1 VSVRLPRVDAVVAR
15 YPTLLAVSGGLV
27 LVAAVAVD
35 PPPVLQW
42 PVVLLLTVA
51 VAVLR
56 RFVIPL
62 SKYSYLSFTSFV
74 GLAGSVLVGPVPVLL
89 ALTGGILAGDWG
101 WMRKSW
107 IAAAINSGREV
118 VALAAAFGLYATVL
132 AGFGILGREY
142 GVEQAPALAFFTVA
156 YFLISR
162 LLFYFTLALRAK
174 LTADETSLVLRYEV
188 VGYFVS
194 VLGTVTLLI
203 AASSLESR
211 SWPFVVAMLVFA
223 GWMAKQLL
231 EEAIAAEERT
241 KVLAVDM
248 AVTADLALGDALARI
263 AQLAGRLVEWGDFR
277 VYRRMPEGL
286 VRVYR
291 DAPADRPEPP
301 ADLDRLRQT
310 VLETA
315 EPLVVRDARNDA
327 RIASARADAQS
338 LFLLPLRFGDQT
350 IGTVELEHWKR
361 NVYGPSAQSIV
372 RTLAA
377 QIAAAMHI
385 ANLREPL
392 IQMVGAIGAEVRHV
406 KEAVEALRRGSAATA
421 EHAAGIEDTA
431 TEQER
436 HVQDNLSATERITDA
451 ARRVAADGREAAER
465 SSEASDTAT
474 GNRATIGGA
483 VERLVEFRGFVVES
497 SAQVRSLVTVTRRIT
512 DFIGLIRDIADQT
525 NLLALNAAIE
535 AARAGAQGRGFAV
548 VAGEVR
554 RLAESSSQAAGEVG
568 QLVSAIQ
575 KQMTSVAQQMLRG
588 EQAVQ
593 GVEEL
598 SAEAMRALDAIVVAT
613 AEAEGHARR
622 IAETAG
628 EQDVAIRELADRV
641 RAATELSA
649 RNRASAGELATR
661 AEEQARQLAEL
672 EQAARELAALSG
684 RLGEVSRRFAN
695 A

>member
-1 VSVRLPRVDAVVAR
+1 VDAVVAR
-15 YPTLLAVSGGLV
+15 YPSVMAWSGGAVLLAAIVQ
-27 LVAAVAVD
+27 A

-42 PVVLLLTVA
+42 PVILLLTGLVT
-51 VAVLR
+51 VLR

-74 GLAGSVLVGPVPVLL
+74 GLAGSVLIGPVPVLV
-89 ALTGGILAGDWG
+89 ALVGGVLAGDWG
-101 WMRKSW
+101 WLRKTW
-107 IAAAINSGREV
+107 VAAAINSGREV
-118 VALAAAFGLYATVL
+118 LSLAAAYGLYAAAL
-132 AGFGILGREY
+132 RAFDILGHEF
-142 GVEQAPALAFFTVA
+142 GVEQVPALAFFVVG
-156 YFLISR
+156 YFVIAR

-174 LTADETSLVLRYEV
+174 LTADERSLVLRYEV
-188 VGYFVS
+188 VGYAVS
-194 VLGTVTLLI
+194 VLGTGTILI
-203 AASSLESR
+203 AVGSLEAR
-211 SWPFVVAMLVFA
+211 SWPFVGAMLIFA
-223 GWMAKQLL
+223 GWMAKRLL

-277 VYRRMPEGL
+277 VYRRTAEGL

-291 DAPADRPEPP
+291 DAPAGRPEPP
-301 ADLDRLRQT
+301 PELDRLRED
-310 VLETA
+310 VLATGV
-315 EPLVVRDARNDA
+315 PFIVRDARHDA
-327 RIASARADAQS
+327 RLATTRQDVQS
-338 LFLLPLRFGDQT
+338 LFMLPLRFGDQA

-361 NVYGPSAQSIV
+361 NVYGPAAQSILT
-372 RTLAA
+372 TLGA
-377 QIAAAMHI
+377 QISAAMHI

-392 IQMVGAIGAEVRHV
+392 ILMVGAIGSEVRHV
-406 KEAVEALRRGSAATA
+406 YDAVEALRRGGTATA

-436 HVQDNLSATERITDA
+436 QVQANLEATEQITAA

-497 SAQVRSLVTVTRRIT
+497 SAQVRSLTTVTRRIT

-535 AARAGAQGRGFAV
+535 AARAGTQGRGFAV

-554 RLAESSSQAAGEVG
+554 RLAESSSQAAAEVG
-568 QLVSAIQ
+568 QLVAAIQ
-575 KQMTSVAQQMLRG
+575 KQMTSVAQQMQRG
-588 EQAVQ
+588 EAAVQ

-613 AEAEGHARR
+613 ADAEAHARR
-622 IAETAG
+622 IADTAAG
-628 EQDVAIRELADRV
+628 QDLSIRELADRV
-641 RAATELSA
+641 RAATELSG
-649 RNRASAGELATR
+649 RNRAAAVELAGR
-661 AEEQARQLAEL
+661 ADEQARRLTEL
-672 EQAARELAALSG
+672 EHSAQELSALATQ
-684 RLGEVSRRFAN
+684 LGEVSRRFAN

>member
-1 VSVRLPRVDAVVAR
+1 VSARLPRVDAVVAR
-15 YPTLLAVSGGLV
+15 YPAVLAVGGGLV
-27 LVAAVAVD
+27 LFGALVQA
-35 PPPVLQW
+35 PPSVMQW
-42 PVVLLLTVA
+42 PIILALIGVVTL
-51 VAVLR
+51 LR

-74 GLAGSVLVGPVPVLL
+74 GLAGSLLLGPVPVFL
-89 ALTGGILAGDWG
+89 AFLGGTLAGDWG
-101 WMRKSW
+101 WLRKTW
-107 IAAAINSGREV
+107 RAAAINGGREIL
-118 VALAAAFGLYATVL
+118 ALAAAFGLYAAALRLTGVL
-132 AGFGILGREY
+132 GHEF
-142 GVEQAPALAFFTVA
+142 GVEQVPALAFFVVG
-156 YFLISR
+156 YFALAR
-162 LLFYFTLALRAK
+162 LLFYFTLVLRAK
-174 LTADETSLVLRYEV
+174 LTPDERSLVLRYEV
-188 VGYFVS
+188 VGYGVS
-194 VLGTVTLLI
+194 VLGTVSVLV
-203 AASSLESR
+203 AVASLEAR
-211 SWPFVVAMLVFA
+211 SWPFVAAMLVFA
-223 GWMAKQLL
+223 GWMAKRLL
-231 EEAIAAEERT
+231 DEAIAAEERN

-277 VYRRMPEGL
+277 VYRRTPAGL

-301 ADLDRLRQT
+301 PDLERLRDE
-310 VLETA
+310 VLESGR
-315 EPLVVRDARNDA
+315 PLVVRDARHDP
-327 RIASARADAQS
+327 RITTARADAQS
-338 LFLLPLRFGDQT
+338 LFMLPLRFGEQT

-361 NVYGPSAQSIV
+361 NVYGPGVQSLV
-372 RTLAA
+372 TTLAT
-377 QIAAAMHI
+377 QISAAMHI

-392 IQMVGAIGAEVRHV
+392 IAMVGAIGGEVRHV
-406 KEAVEALRRGSAATA
+406 AQAVEALRRSGIATA
-421 EHAAGIEDTA
+421 KHAAGIEDTA

-436 HVQDNLSATERITDA
+436 QVQANLDATELITGA

-497 SAQVRSLVTVTRRIT
+497 STQVRSLVAVTRRIT

-568 QLVSAIQ
+568 QLVAAIQ

-613 AEAEGHARR
+613 ADAEGHARR
-622 IAETAG
+622 IAETAAG
-628 EQDVAIRELADRV
+628 QDTAIRELADRV
-641 RAATELSA
+641 RAATELST
-649 RNRASAGELATR
+649 RNRASAAELAAR
-661 AEEQARQLAEL
+661 AEEQARELAEL
-672 EQAARELAALSG
+672 EHAAQELAALATQ
-684 RLGEVSRRFAN
+684 LGEVSRRFAN